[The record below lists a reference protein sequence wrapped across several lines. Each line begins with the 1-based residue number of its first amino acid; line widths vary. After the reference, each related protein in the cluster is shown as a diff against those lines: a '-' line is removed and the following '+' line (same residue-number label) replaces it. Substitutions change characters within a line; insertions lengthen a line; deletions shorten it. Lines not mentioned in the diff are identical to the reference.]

1 MQEQQ
6 KVENV
11 WVNRN
16 SSAENYGLSTVTMYR
31 KDVWKVHYKN
41 SAFHFDQI

>member
-16 SSAENYGLSTVTMYR
+16 SSAENYGLSTVTY
-31 KDVWKVHYKN
+31 VHERCLEDPLQKFCI
-41 SAFHFDQI
+41 SF

>member
-16 SSAENYGLSTVTMYR
+16 SSAENYGAPEFTPVFLVVEFMYAQSLVFR
-31 KDVWKVHYKN
+31 VSVL
-41 SAFHFDQI
+41 